1 MIKINLPLRAE
12 IQERY
17 EANRYIN
24 ELIEKAFNESKERFD
39 SENVPNSAIIKT
51 PIRTVKAYGNVPYGL
66 SGKTLKEAG
75 CAVFTFE
82 HGLRSRNIQIELKTL
97 AYEIQAKGYYL
108 YGKGTYHMLFD
119 HYGLRRASDVTEV
132 FDNLQMGKI
141 VTVLVKNSVYYGDSS
156 TESHFVN
163 LVGIKDNKFIV
174 DDSNFGRKASKIE
187 TILEATR
194 VAWLW

>member
-1 MIKINLPLRAE
+1 MFKFKLPPRE
-12 IQERY
+12 ESSERY
-17 EANRYIN
+17 DTNRKIN
-24 ELIEKAFNESKERFD
+24 ELIAEAFKKSVENFELPCKAR
-39 SENVPNSAIIKT
+39 NVIIQT

-82 HGLRSRNIQIELKTL
+82 QGLRSRNIQIELKTL

-119 HYGLRRASDVTEV
+119 HYGLRRASNVTEL

-163 LVGIKDNKFIV
+163 LVGIDGNRFIV
-174 DDSNFGRKASKIE
+174 DDSNVGRKASKIE

-194 VAWLW
+194 IAWLW